1 MSSLLIK
8 TRRFNIQVLANMV
21 DNDYVTNRMLGLL
34 IGLGLAGSIA
44 NTYVI
49 DQHKESQQ
57 KLLVAITQLQ
67 QSTDQVK
74 PLESLAATKQS
85 GC

>member
-1 MSSLLIK
+1 M
-8 TRRFNIQVLANMV
+8 QVLANMV

-49 DQHKESQQ
+49 DQYKESQQ